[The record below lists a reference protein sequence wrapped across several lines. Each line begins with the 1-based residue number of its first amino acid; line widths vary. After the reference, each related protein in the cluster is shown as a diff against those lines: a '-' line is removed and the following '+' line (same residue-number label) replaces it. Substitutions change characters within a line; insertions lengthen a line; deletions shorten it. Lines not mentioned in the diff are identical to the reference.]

1 MMTCDYGVEPDFVVH
16 TQEEW
21 SSISSNIA
29 LTRRR
34 RCPIV
39 VIDSPAIYTS
49 SSTGSRHCMRCMWS
63 VRPVCAVPSTSLST
77 Q

>member
-1 MMTCDYGVEPDFVVH
+1 MMTCDYGVEPDFIVR

-21 SSISSNIA
+21 SNLSDSIA

-34 RCPIV
+34 RRPIV

-49 SSTGSRHCMRCMWS
+49 SSTESRPCMRYTLS
-63 VRPVCAVPSTSLST
+63 VRPAYAVP
-77 Q
+77 